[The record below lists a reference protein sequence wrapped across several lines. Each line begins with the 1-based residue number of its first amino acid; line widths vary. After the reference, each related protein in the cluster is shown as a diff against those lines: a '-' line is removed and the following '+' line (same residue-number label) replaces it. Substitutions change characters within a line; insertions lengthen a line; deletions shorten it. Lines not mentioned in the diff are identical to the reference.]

1 MRGTYFLVIFVVL
14 LLVLSLYLASESYFR
29 ENAKSASPNVFVG
42 VDAAFYGVGDVEKLV
57 DEVKSYTN
65 FFVIGANI
73 ITGNVT
79 ELNEVCQYAN
89 DSGLYFAPFMHLTED
104 YNQSQWASY
113 ARQTWGNRFWGPFVY
128 DETGGNQI
136 DRGHVGNL
144 SFMLA
149 PAADN
154 YTDAANKYVANLNS
168 NLSAFGFPD
177 VPLMTSDYALHEFDY
192 RGGYDVVLAEFGY
205 NLSRSLQIALCRG
218 AATMHNK
225 DWGVIITWTYNLPPY
240 LENGK
245 QLYDDMVFAY
255 QNGAK
260 YIFVFD
266 YASNGNYTYDILQK
280 EHLEALKQFWQYI
293 QNNPRKSDTTS
304 DRVAYVLPKDYG
316 YGFRGLNDTIWG
328 LWPADNLSNNIWNE
342 ANNLVEKYKPKM
354 DIIYEDNLQFTTFRY
369 NKLTFWNGTELI
381 NDAADLEHFKFSY
394 EINS

>member
-1 MRGTYFLVIFVVL
+1 MKKRIVKLMRGKYFLVIFVVL

-29 ENAKSASPNVFVG
+29 ENAKSASPNVYVG
-42 VDAAFYGVGDVEKLV
+42 VDAAFYGVGAVEKLV

-65 FFVIGANI
+65 FFVIGANK

-79 ELNEVCQYAN
+79 ELNEVCQYASN
-89 DSGLYFAPFMHLTED
+89 SGLYFAPFMHLTGD

-136 DRGHVGNL
+136 DRGHAGNL

-149 PAADN
+149 PTADN
-154 YTDAANKYVANLNS
+154 YTDAANKYVRNLAS
-168 NLSAFGFPD
+168 NISAFGFSD
-177 VPLMTSDYALHEFDY
+177 LPLITSDYALHEFDY

-225 DWGVIITWTYNLPPY
+225 DWGVIITWTYDQPPY
-240 LENGK
+240 LENGN
-245 QLYDDMVFAY
+245 QLYDDMVSAY

-260 YIFVFD
+260 YVLVFD
-266 YASNGNYTYDILQK
+266 YGSNRTSTFDILKK
-280 EHLEALKQFWQYI
+280 EHLDALKQFWQYA
-293 QNNPRKSDTTS
+293 QNTPRKSETTA

-316 YGFRGLNDTIWG
+316 YGLRRPNDTIWG
-328 LWPADNLSNNIWNE
+328 LWPADNLSNKIWNDVTT
-342 ANNLVEKYKPKM
+342 LTDQQKSGF
-354 DIIYEDNLQFTTFRY
+354 DIIYEDDLQFSAFKYDT
-369 NKLTFWNGTELI
+369 LVFWNGTTI
-381 NDAADLEHFKFSY
+381 RSGQSK
-394 EINS
+394 